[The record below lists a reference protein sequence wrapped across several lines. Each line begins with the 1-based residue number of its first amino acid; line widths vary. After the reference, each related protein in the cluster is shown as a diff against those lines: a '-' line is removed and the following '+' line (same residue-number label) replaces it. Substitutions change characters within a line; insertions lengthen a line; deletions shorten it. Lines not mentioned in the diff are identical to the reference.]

1 MDKKLLEYLS
11 ATAPQFQIPETIE
24 DGYIFTQ
31 AQVDIINKAQAELG
45 PEPDF
50 HPQDGGNQP
59 NPEWVKWFMVKNL
72 CTEEQAIHIGCG
84 KMDFEGD
91 EISLVLIGGEGFK
104 RIPSLN
110 LATFTIVKDCQFEF
124 AVRQG
129 FQGTP
134 EKWEAIKE
142 NYTNDMLAAHGPGVE
157 IDYTNI
163 LYSGE
168 GIVDEDGISH

>member
-1 MDKKLLEYLS
+1 MDKKLVEYLVALMPEFS
-11 ATAPQFQIPETIE
+11 TPETIE
-24 DGYIFTQ
+24 DSYVLSQ
-31 AQVDIINKAQAELG
+31 PHLDAINKAQAELG

-50 HPQDGGNQP
+50 HPQDGGNRP
-59 NPEWVKWFMVKNL
+59 NPEWVKWYMVKEL
-72 CTEEQAIHIGCG
+72 VSEEQAIHVGCS
-84 KMDFEGD
+84 KIDFEGD
-91 EISLVLIGGEGFK
+91 EISLELVGDGKFN

-110 LATFTIVKDCQFEF
+110 TSSFTIVKDCEFEF

-142 NYTNDMLAAHGPGVE
+142 QYTKDLVASHGPGVK

-163 LYSGE
+163 LYSGQ